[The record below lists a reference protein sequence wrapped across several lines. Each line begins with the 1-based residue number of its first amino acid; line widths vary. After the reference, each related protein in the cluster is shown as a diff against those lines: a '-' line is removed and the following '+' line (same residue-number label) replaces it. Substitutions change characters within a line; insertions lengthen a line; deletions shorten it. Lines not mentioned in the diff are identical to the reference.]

1 MFPAIDLNKSGTR
14 KEELLIEKAD
24 LDRIWVL
31 RKVLSQLN
39 VVESMEFSL
48 DKMSKFKDNSEFLSM
63 MDK

>member
-1 MFPAIDLNKSGTR
+1 
-14 KEELLIEKAD
+14 
-24 LDRIWVL
+24 VL